1 MKISVDP
8 IISTF
13 INNTNQINQTLETES
28 KYDAIDLL
36 CEGPIEGFVDSNGNS
51 VDYIN
56 VKTKSN
62 VLGKAIYY
70 NDIPLVDKKTNLY
83 NFSQSSFAVSFGNQF
98 KNNVLFSRAIYT
110 YKTKIYD
117 FSKGS
122 YKVAGL
128 NDVKVD
134 STGTVLSNIATI
146 FFEDDTKDTKF
157 QSYIK
162 AKDYAFTVNHVVQNK
177 YSDSFD
183 INISLDQL
191 FSVNS
196 EGTSATSAIFIIN
209 VENKS
214 SNKNYYLFCS
224 CNLVAKGGAIMVP
237 FKVELDSSDK
247 QNINFPE
254 IVINIY
260 SLLPKP
266 PSGGE
271 TQIERSISLDSVIEN
286 ISYPFSFPYSA
297 LVYNSVSSRHFN
309 NIPVR
314 SYDCKLLKIK
324 VPENYDGEVRE
335 YTNNWSGNFN
345 KNLIWTNNPAW
356 VFYDLCSNS
365 RYGLGKGQINEIDL
379 NKWQFLTLSKFC
391 DELVKTYSNSKYNS
405 DVFSFDN
412 SLSIQDLNYNSIS
425 FTVASTETLE
435 KLQERYPFG
444 SIVYLYDLKNK
455 LDEDIK
461 YNYKKIICSV
471 SKPTST
477 TVVLKLCNDFGPKK
491 ILEQD
496 LKGILFTEL
505 IKYLKSN
512 PTENVEDKI
521 KIFILKFFL
530 GITGLNL
537 SFKSQDVDVSVSHM
551 SKKIFDTSLNVN
563 KGSCVA
569 KHVGYNEYLEPRF
582 SCNVLINNENEGL
595 KTLTDLASIFRGI
608 FYFKNGL
615 LNLTSD
621 VKQNPVYIFTNS
633 NVKDG
638 LFTYASGDLNNSFS
652 IAKVPYLDKND
663 NFKDKII
670 YVEDSDLIRKFGVV
684 EKEILSFGITSKS
697 EAQRIGK
704 WYLSTGKLESEIV
717 GFSTGIEATQ
727 LQIGNVV
734 RISDNLKNASM
745 VFGKI
750 TELDFKNNYIY
761 IDREVSENCLGK
773 SVKIYSSVDNV
784 VSEFNFSVLEVDNHN
799 LRLKIVSHAY
809 MSWFIIKSIVV
820 EDDGLKLTGGGT
832 GVIFDKKAY
841 TNNSF
846 VDDCQISFSVVSPTL
861 HVSVVGLSTINNTKV
876 DQSDI
881 NYGFQIT
888 GGGTAVLSILQNNT
902 PQSLIVADNSVKET
916 DVLKII
922 YDGEYVRYYR
932 NQTLV
937 YGPVNV
943 FATTKGKPLHGV
955 VAMTYSYTV
964 IKNILFSK
972 YPDLTYG
979 KYSNL
984 RSGVNFAIYIN
995 EEDSQNDLYKII
1007 SINEVSSN
1015 EYSFSAM
1022 KYEEEKFNIIENN
1035 SYVKQNQSKEKQIVF
1050 SNDKVINEIFSDS
1063 ELVTN
1068 FKVFPANYEA
1078 AVSIDYD
1085 YTFYIEKQT
1094 LNDDFQNNQFEY
1106 AQINFIQL
1114 FNILQDRGAK
1124 DVFGIMCIINR
1135 NGKKL
1140 SFNVLKSTAN
1150 FITVFLGE
1158 IQVGGQT
1165 FKTSVDFYAFDSNYK
1180 IFNV

>member
-1 MKISVDP
+1 MKIYVDP
-8 IISTF
+8 VISTF
-13 INNTNQINQTLETES
+13 IDKTDQINQTLETES

-51 VDYIN
+51 VNYVN

-62 VLGKAIYY
+62 ILGKAIYY

-83 NFSQSSFAVSFGNQF
+83 NFSQSSFAASFGNQF

-110 YKTKIYD
+110 YKSKIYD

-122 YKVAGL
+122 SKLAGL

-134 STGTVLSNIATI
+134 STDTKLSKIVTI
-146 FFEDDTKDTKF
+146 PFEDDTKDTKF

-162 AKDYAFTVNHVVQNK
+162 AKDYAFTVSHVVQNK

-196 EGTSATSAIFIIN
+196 KGTSATSAIFIIN

-335 YTNNWSGNFN
+335 YANNWSGNFN

-405 DVFSFDN
+405 DVFYFDN
-412 SLSIQDLNYNSIS
+412 SLSVQDLNYNSIS

-505 IKYLKSN
+505 IKYLIFN

-551 SKKIFDTSLNVN
+551 SRKIFDASLNVN

-569 KHVGYNEYLEPRF
+569 KQVGYDEYLEPRF

-663 NFKDKII
+663 NFKDKIV

-717 GFSTGIEATQ
+717 GFSTGVEATQ

-745 VFGKI
+745 FFGKI

-784 VSEFNFSVLEVDNHN
+784 VSEFIFSVLEVDNHN

-809 MSWFIIKSIVV
+809 MSWFIVKSIVV

-832 GVIFDKKAY
+832 GVVFDKKAY

-861 HVSVVGLSTINNTKV
+861 HVSVVGLSTINNPKV

-888 GGGTAVLSILQNNT
+888 GGLTAVLSILQNNT
-902 PQSLIVADNSVKET
+902 PQSLIVADNSIKET
-916 DVLKII
+916 DILKIT

-932 NQTLV
+932 NETLV
-937 YGPVNV
+937 YGPVSV

-955 VAMTYSYTV
+955 VAMTYSSTV

-972 YPDLTYG
+972 YPDVIYG

-1068 FKVFPANYEA
+1068 FKVFPTNYEA

-1085 YTFYIEKQT
+1085 YTFYIEKQA

-1140 SFNVLKSTAN
+1140 SFNVLKSNAN

>member
-1 MKISVDP
+1 
-8 IISTF
+8 
-13 INNTNQINQTLETES
+13 
-28 KYDAIDLL
+28 
-36 CEGPIEGFVDSNGNS
+36 
-51 VDYIN
+51 
-56 VKTKSN
+56 
-62 VLGKAIYY
+62 
-70 NDIPLVDKKTNLY
+70 
-83 NFSQSSFAVSFGNQF
+83 
-98 KNNVLFSRAIYT
+98 
-110 YKTKIYD
+110 
-117 FSKGS
+117 
-122 YKVAGL
+122 
-128 NDVKVD
+128 
-134 STGTVLSNIATI
+134 
-146 FFEDDTKDTKF
+146 
-157 QSYIK
+157 
-162 AKDYAFTVNHVVQNK
+162 
-177 YSDSFD
+177 
-183 INISLDQL
+183 
-191 FSVNS
+191 
-196 EGTSATSAIFIIN
+196 
-209 VENKS
+209 
-214 SNKNYYLFCS
+214 
-224 CNLVAKGGAIMVP
+224 
-237 FKVELDSSDK
+237 
-247 QNINFPE
+247 
-254 IVINIY
+254 
-260 SLLPKP
+260 
-266 PSGGE
+266 
-271 TQIERSISLDSVIEN
+271 
-286 ISYPFSFPYSA
+286 
-297 LVYNSVSSRHFN
+297 
-309 NIPVR
+309 
-314 SYDCKLLKIK
+314 
-324 VPENYDGEVRE
+324 
-335 YTNNWSGNFN
+335 
-345 KNLIWTNNPAW
+345 
-356 VFYDLCSNS
+356 
-365 RYGLGKGQINEIDL
+365 
-379 NKWQFLTLSKFC
+379 
-391 DELVKTYSNSKYNS
+391 
-405 DVFSFDN
+405 
-412 SLSIQDLNYNSIS
+412 
-425 FTVASTETLE
+425 
-435 KLQERYPFG
+435 
-444 SIVYLYDLKNK
+444 
-455 LDEDIK
+455 
-461 YNYKKIICSV
+461 
-471 SKPTST
+471 
-477 TVVLKLCNDFGPKK
+477 
-491 ILEQD
+491 
-496 LKGILFTEL
+496 
-505 IKYLKSN
+505 
-512 PTENVEDKI
+512 
-521 KIFILKFFL
+521 
-530 GITGLNL
+530 
-537 SFKSQDVDVSVSHM
+537 
-551 SKKIFDTSLNVN
+551 
-563 KGSCVA
+563 
-569 KHVGYNEYLEPRF
+569 
-582 SCNVLINNENEGL
+582 
-595 KTLTDLASIFRGI
+595 
-608 FYFKNGL
+608 
-615 LNLTSD
+615 
-621 VKQNPVYIFTNS
+621 
-633 NVKDG
+633 
-638 LFTYASGDLNNSFS
+638 
-652 IAKVPYLDKND
+652 
-663 NFKDKII
+663 
-670 YVEDSDLIRKFGVV
+670 
-684 EKEILSFGITSKS
+684 
-697 EAQRIGK
+697 
-704 WYLSTGKLESEIV
+704 LESEIV

-727 LQIGNVV
+727 LQIGNVI

-809 MSWFIIKSIVV
+809 MSWFIVKSIVV

-846 VDDCQISFSVVSPTL
+846 VDDCQISFSVVSPAL
-861 HVSVVGLSTINNTKV
+861 HVSVVGLSTINNPKV

-916 DVLKII
+916 DVLKIT

-943 FATTKGKPLHGV
+943 FTTTKGKPLHGV

-972 YPDLTYG
+972 YPDVIYG

-1140 SFNVLKSTAN
+1140 SFNVLKSNAN

>member
-8 IISTF
+8 LVSDF

-56 VKTKSN
+56 IKTKSN

-83 NFSQSSFAVSFGNQF
+83 NFSQSSFAASFGDQF

-110 YKTKIYD
+110 YKSKIYD

-122 YKVAGL
+122 YKIAGL

-134 STGTVLSNIATI
+134 SSGTQLNSIVVIP
-146 FFEDDTKDTKF
+146 FEDDTADIKF

-162 AKDYAFTVNHVVQNK
+162 AKNYAFTVSHVVQNK

-183 INISLDQL
+183 VNISLDQL

-196 EGTSATSAIFIIN
+196 KGTSATSAIFIIN

-214 SNKNYYLFCS
+214 NNKNYYLFCS

-237 FKVELDSSDK
+237 FKVELDRSDK

-335 YTNNWSGNFN
+335 YSNNWSGNFN

-391 DELVKTYSNSKYNS
+391 DELVKTYSNSKYDS
-405 DVFSFDN
+405 DAFYFDD
-412 SLSIQDLNYNSIS
+412 SLSIQDLNYNTIS

-444 SIVYLYDLKNK
+444 SVIYLYDLKNK

-530 GITGLNL
+530 GTTGLNL
-537 SFKSQDVDVSVSHM
+537 TFKSQDVDISRSHM
-551 SKKIFDTSLNVN
+551 SKKIFDTSLNIN
-563 KGSCVA
+563 KGYCVA
-569 KHVGYNEYLEPRF
+569 KHVDYDEYLEPRF

-663 NFKDKII
+663 NFKDKIV

-684 EKEILSFGITSKS
+684 EKEILSFGVTSKS

-773 SVKIYSSVDNV
+773 SVKIYSSIDNV
-784 VSEFNFSVLEVDNHN
+784 VSEFNFSILEVDNHN

-820 EDDGLKLTGGGT
+820 EDNGLKLTGGGT
-832 GVIFDKKAY
+832 GVVFDKKAY

-846 VDDCQISFSVVSPTL
+846 IDDCQISFSVVSPTL
-861 HVSVVGLSTINNTKV
+861 HVSVVGLSTINNPKV

-888 GGGTAVLSILQNNT
+888 GGLTAVLSILQNNT
-902 PQSLIVADNSVKET
+902 PQSLIVADNSIKES
-916 DVLKII
+916 DVLKIT

-932 NQTLV
+932 NETLV
-937 YGPVNV
+937 YGPVSV

-955 VAMTYSYTV
+955 VAMTYSSTV

-972 YPDLTYG
+972 YPDVIYG

-995 EEDSQNDLYKII
+995 EEDSKNDLYKII

-1035 SYVKQNQSKEKQIVF
+1035 SYVKQNQNKEKQIVF

-1063 ELVTN
+1063 ELVDN

-1078 AVSIDYD
+1078 AVSVDYD

-1106 AQINFIQL
+1106 AQINFTQL
-1114 FNILQDRGAK
+1114 FNILQARGAK

-1140 SFNVLKSTAN
+1140 SFNVLKSNAN
-1150 FITVFLGE
+1150 FVTVFLGE
-1158 IQVGGQT
+1158 IQIGGQT